1 LLGALKVLD
10 GALALAWK
18 SVLPPEDG
26 TGSPPNGDLTG
37 AHNRLFVG
45 PLPPLAHPYESVYRT
60 PEARLM
66 GEVTTQVRRAYAEAG
81 LAIAEECRQLPD
93 HLTIE
98 LEFMA
103 FLANEE
109 ANALEQRNDDLACA
123 ILERQAAF
131 LRDHLTRW
139 VPEFSHRVVSA
150 GESDFYSTAATTL
163 AAFVVQ
169 DLARTQARLQGLR
182 GDDESHDREPP
193 KRPVG
198 EWSVVVRRERP
209 SHCTLCRICT
219 EVCRPAALRMEKNR
233 WEVALVFDS
242 AQCDGCGY
250 CVEYCPERIL
260 RVEPTTAQHAVPK
273 DAPEQLAHSAILPCT
288 GCGNPLVAEAMLAKV
303 LERFRRQKGDPE
315 DEASMYLCH
324 SCKLGAI
331 AGV

>member
-1 LLGALKVLD
+1 VSAEARALAYSALAEIFRPPIKWPAEAHPDGNLLGALKVLD

-163 AAFVVQ
+163 AAFVV
-169 DLARTQARLQGLR
+169 
-182 GDDESHDREPP
+182 
-193 KRPVG
+193 
-198 EWSVVVRRERP
+198 RRERP

>member
-1 LLGALKVLD
+1 LEVLD

-18 SVLPPEDG
+18 SGLPPEDG

-37 AHNRLFVG
+37 AHYRLFVG

-60 PEARLM
+60 PEGRLM
-66 GEVTTQVRRAYAEAG
+66 GAVTTQVRRAYAEAG
-81 LAIAEECRQLPD
+81 LAIAEDSRELPD
-93 HLTIE
+93 QLTVE

-103 FLANEE
+103 FLTNEE
-109 ANALEQRNDDLACA
+109 ANALEQRNDDLVIA

-169 DLARTQARLQGLR
+169 DLTGTQVRLRELR
-182 GDDESHDREPP
+182 GDDESHDHELPE
-193 KRPVG
+193 RPAG

-209 SHCTLCRICT
+209 SHCTLCGICT
-219 EVCRPAALRMEKNR
+219 EVCRPAALRLEKDSWNI
-233 WEVALVFDS
+233 ALAFDP

-260 RVEPTTAQHAVPK
+260 RVERIAQRTMPK
-273 DAPEQLAHSAILPCT
+273 DRPDQLARSAVAPCSS
-288 GCGNPLVAEAMLAKV
+288 CGNPLVAEAMLAKV
-303 LERFRRQKGDPE
+303 LDRFRRQKGDPA

-331 AGV
+331 SGV